1 MNSGKSHTA
10 KNPKES
16 MLAKPFEKLRRG
28 FDFKKL
34 EKNAGVEKNSVIAS
48 VLVQVNLTRAGCIIV
63 CL

>member
-34 EKNAGVEKNSVIAS
+34 EKKTPALKKIR
-48 VLVQVNLTRAGCIIV
+48 LLP
-63 CL
+63 LF